1 MRLSGHHALITGGGT
16 GIGAAVAQALAAE
29 GAKLTLVGRRKE
41 KLEEVAQAL
50 RLSLGTDGFVE
61 IATGDVTER
70 AQVDSAFAAA
80 REAHGPITILVNN
93 AGASEAMPFAR
104 LTAESWR
111 RQMAVNLDALLHCS
125 QAALPDLLAADAGR
139 IVTIASTAG
148 LKGYGYT
155 AAYTAAKHGAVGF
168 TRSLAMEFAGTS
180 MTVNAVCPGFTET
193 EMLGEAVSAIVAS
206 TGRSDAQARQAL
218 EQFNPQGRLVSPE
231 EVANA
236 VLWLCLDESRSI
248 NGQAIAV
255 AGGEVM

>member
-1 MRLSGHHALITGGGT
+1 VTDRSTVD
-16 GIGAAVAQALAAE
+16 AAF
-29 GAKLTLVGRRKE
+29 
-41 KLEEVAQAL
+41 
-50 RLSLGTDGFVE
+50 SL
-61 IATGDVTER
+61 
-70 AQVDSAFAAA
+70 A

-93 AGASEAMPFAR
+93 AGASEAVPFAR
-104 LTAESWR
+104 LTAASWR

-125 QAALPDLLAADAGR
+125 QAALADLLDAEAGR

-168 TRSLAMEFAGTS
+168 TRSLAMEFASTN

-193 EMLGEAVSAIVAS
+193 KMLGEAMSAIVAS
-206 TGRSDAQARQAL
+206 TGRSEAEARRAL
-218 EQFNPQGRLVSPE
+218 EQFNPQARLVAPE

-236 VLWLCLDESRSI
+236 VVWLCLPESRSI